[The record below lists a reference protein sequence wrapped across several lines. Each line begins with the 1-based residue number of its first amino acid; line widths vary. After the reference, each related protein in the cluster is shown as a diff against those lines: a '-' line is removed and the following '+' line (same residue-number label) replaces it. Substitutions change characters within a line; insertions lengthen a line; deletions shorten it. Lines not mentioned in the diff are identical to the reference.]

1 MDARHRSGR
10 RAEDAVVELLFA
22 RGFEILARNVRVGA
36 LELDVIAR
44 RAELGVI
51 VEVRTRGRGSFVGGL
66 GSIDAKKRASLI
78 RGAERY
84 WRGTLSKV
92 PGIERVRID
101 VAAVSFEAE
110 RTHIEYIEA
119 ALTA

>member
-1 MDARHRSGR
+1 LDARHRSGR